1 MNLDPVFMEDVFSQQ
16 SLPLASPP
24 LDGISPEEVI
34 PTSAPSVD
42 AGLLDSYSRAV
53 TAAVERV
60 SPSVV
65 NVEVRQTRGRTRRG
79 ESQERR
85 GGGSGFVFT
94 PDGLILTNSHVVHDA
109 TNIEVTLA
117 DGRRA
122 PAHTIGDD
130 PATDLAVIRIDA
142 SGLQAV
148 ASGRLATTAAG
159 TDGDCDRQSLRISV
173 HGNRGCDQRAGAIA
187 CVPTRG
193 A

>member
-1 MNLDPVFMEDVFSQQ
+1 MNVENFFIELI
-16 SLPLASPP
+16 ASPPP
-24 LDGISPEEVI
+24 LDGSLPEEPVRTAI
-34 PTSAPSVD
+34 GESRD
-42 AGLLDSYSRAV
+42 AALLDSYSRAV

-65 NVEVRQTRGRTRRG
+65 NVEVHQHSGRTRSG
-79 ESQERR
+79 EPRERR

-109 TNIEVTLA
+109 TRIDVTLA

-130 PATDLAVIRIDA
+130 PATDLAVIRIDV

-148 ASGRLATTAAG
+148 HPRES
-159 TDGDCDRQSLRISV
+159 RQHRTRPMSV
-173 HGNRGCDQRAGAIA
+173 PIGHPHRCQS
-187 CVPTRG
+187 
-193 A
+193 